1 MVTAMTTDIRWR
13 KSDGSVMSCVEKLKV
28 LRENMDELKQV
39 ALDALE
45 DALLMG
51 CDEQQVRDEFQRLI
65 TSLQTD
71 IKPQ

>member
-1 MVTAMTTDIRWR
+1 
-13 KSDGSVMSCVEKLKV
+13 MSCVEKLKV

>member
-1 MVTAMTTDIRWR
+1 MASDILW
-13 KSDGSVMSCVEKLKV
+13 KKPDGSPVACVEKLKV

-51 CDEQQVRDEFQRLI
+51 CDAHQVREVFIHLI
-65 TSLQTD
+65 TELKTD
-71 IKPQ
+71 INPQ